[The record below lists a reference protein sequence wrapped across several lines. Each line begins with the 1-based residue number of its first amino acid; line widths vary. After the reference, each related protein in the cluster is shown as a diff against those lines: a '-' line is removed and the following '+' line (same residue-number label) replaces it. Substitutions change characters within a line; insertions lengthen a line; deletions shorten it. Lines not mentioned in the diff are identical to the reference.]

1 MTPRQNEILKWLL
14 FASVSIVS
22 IGFFP
27 IVFFIELKADY
38 LLLFNIAERFFP
50 EIVIEIGVDQHAPF
64 TDPKACCQ
72 FKKQLIII
80 IIVNLY
86 WGCQHHRKSGLQK
99 GPLKVTTN
107 QYNYVK
113 M

>member
-1 MTPRQNEILKWLL
+1 MTYKIKCVFLSSGHEASMKPR
-14 FASVSIVS
+14 
-22 IGFFP
+22 
-27 IVFFIELKADY
+27 FI
-38 LLLFNIAERFFP
+38 P
-50 EIVIEIGVDQHAPF
+50 VI
-64 TDPKACCQ
+64 
-72 FKKQLIII
+72 III

>member
-1 MTPRQNEILKWLL
+1 MVNKCRLEEYDRWSVEFQTVHSTL
-14 FASVSIVS
+14 FSHI
-22 IGFFP
+22 
-27 IVFFIELKADY
+27 FIQSM
-38 LLLFNIAERFFP
+38 NMW
-50 EIVIEIGVDQHAPF
+50 IE
-64 TDPKACCQ
+64 
-72 FKKQLIII
+72 LIII